1 MMKGAAPS
9 NENDKKSVELNS
21 YRDNHESVKN
31 LYESTMEKSPVK
43 MDRGSVKR
51 SIFEEV

>member
-1 MMKGAAPS
+1 MMKGGP
-9 NENDKKSVELNS
+9 NDNDKKSLELNS
-21 YRDNHESVKN
+21 YRDNRDSVKN
-31 LYESTMEKSPVK
+31 LQESTMEKSPVK